1 MTIIPKML
9 PARSIAKPDNNFDRY
24 ANLVVRARTR
34 RPVPSPAPENDCN
47 PFVTTNSSR
56 DDRPDVPADADTV
69 GYGKPPRAHRFKKG
83 QSGNPK
89 GRPKGAKGL
98 KTIARKLLTEKVS
111 VRTGGGLKRMN
122 KMEAMLHKLAE
133 QAFAGN
139 LRAITLLLNLYQES
153 VPDLAIVKGGVP
165 LSPMDMDE
173 HDRAILAQLRK
184 SLIEGEGNE

>member
-1 MTIIPKML
+1 MTIVPKML
-9 PARSIAKPDNNFDRY
+9 PARLIAKPDNNFDRY

-34 RPVPSPAPENDCN
+34 RPVLSPAPENDDD
-47 PFVTTNSSR
+47 PFVTTDRSR
-56 DDRPDVPADADTV
+56 DRPAVPADANTV
-69 GYGKPPRAHRFKKG
+69 GYGKPPKAHRFKKG

-111 VRTGGGLKRMN
+111 VRTGNGLKRMN

>member
-1 MTIIPKML
+1 MPSKG
-9 PARSIAKPDNNFDRY
+9 DR
-24 ANLVVRARTR
+24 
-34 RPVPSPAPENDCN
+34 
-47 PFVTTNSSR
+47 
-56 DDRPDVPADADTV
+56 V
-69 GYGKPPRAHRFKKG
+69 GYGKPPKAHRFKKG

-98 KTIARKLLTEKVS
+98 KALARKLLTEKVA

-122 KMEAMLHKLAE
+122 KVEAMLHKLAE

-139 LRAITLLLNLYQES
+139 LRAITLLFHLYQES

-184 SLIEGEGNE
+184 SLIEGAGDE